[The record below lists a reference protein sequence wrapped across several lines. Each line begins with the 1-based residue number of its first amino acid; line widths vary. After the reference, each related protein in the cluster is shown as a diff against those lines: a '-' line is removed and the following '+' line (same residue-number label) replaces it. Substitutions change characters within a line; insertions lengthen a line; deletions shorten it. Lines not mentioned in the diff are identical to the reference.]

1 MLLQSG
7 AWTCPISIVPN
18 NPTPS
23 EQDDDMTRKTILR
36 LLGILLSS
44 AFLLAALLGGLS
56 FAMVLIAGWFAT

>member
-1 MLLQSG
+1 
-7 AWTCPISIVPN
+7 
-18 NPTPS
+18 
-23 EQDDDMTRKTILR
+23 MTRKTILR